1 MDKIIKFI
9 NAHPEVYNMKLFY
22 STPSI
27 YLDAVHAVNTEWELN
42 QYDFFP

>member
-1 MDKIIKFI
+1 MDKIIKYI
-9 NAHPEVYNMKLFY
+9 NARPDVYNMKLVY

-27 YLDAVHAVNTEWELN
+27 YLDAVHSADIEWELN